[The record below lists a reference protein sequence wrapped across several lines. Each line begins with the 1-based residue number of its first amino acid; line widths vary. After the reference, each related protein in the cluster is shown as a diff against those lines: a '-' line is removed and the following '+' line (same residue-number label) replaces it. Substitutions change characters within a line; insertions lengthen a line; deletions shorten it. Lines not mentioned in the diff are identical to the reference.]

1 MAASPARLSGL
12 PKALAS
18 GQQRSSY
25 RKPKSRRKPDSQKLR
40 AGEPSAKGSSYRSKN
55 RDVSRLQ
62 CNPRVRSR
70 KDCNRQFYGMGGPAI
85 GVGSVGMNVS

>member
-1 MAASPARLSGL
+1 MAASPARPERASQGL
-12 PKALAS
+12 GLWPTTVIVPQTK
-18 GQQRSSY
+18 
-25 RKPKSRRKPDSQKLR
+25 KPPEADSQKLR